1 MIVLYYLFQSLQMI
15 DKFFYTVF
23 GGLDRMCAAIAK
35 FMEAKPKNKRKK
47 K

>member
-1 MIVLYYLFQSLQMI
+1 MTIYCLYQNLKMI

-35 FMEAKPKNKRKK
+35 FMEAKPRKRRK
-47 K
+47 